1 MSSTTT
7 LPPGGVLTEGE
18 IKKLGI
24 ITNGDASCYQLTS
37 YDLRLGSCHYI
48 FDKSSGPSGP
58 GWTLVHIGTMQQ
70 LRKLNRNVIVDEQKY
85 HPPKGSRNI
94 LTIPAYGSAIVELK
108 EVVDTYSAA
117 VQKNKLIV
125 GRFDLKLSRVYQA
138 LISQQATQVEPLY
151 KGRLYCFIHNL
162 GDKQIEL
169 RENEK
174 IATIEFSYAGT
185 SLTEEERK
193 DIIEKKKDEI
203 VEKYKKSGYSG
214 KGKLGIREVRWFYEQ
229 GRLPSDCGL
238 NRLYGQVEQKV
249 TSASERFDQQF
260 SDYFE
265 KESTLVKITDRV
277 TDRMQAQRKNL
288 EALVAVVTAILSLGI
303 GSLIWM
309 FYQELVGLM
318 ERQQFYEELLYNKL
332 AEETPTFSSV
342 AQSMFPW
349 LLPYAALIAVDIIII
364 VIMYIYVRKKNNTE
378 LEEQLK
384 SMKEKTEETSQKLNN
399 ICERF
404 NKHLEE
410 DSPCEAG
417 KDSP

>member
-58 GWTLVHIGTMQQ
+58 GWTLVHIGSMQQ
-70 LRKLNRNVIVDEQKY
+70 LRKLNQNVIIDAQKY

-117 VQKNKLIV
+117 VQENKLIV
-125 GRFDLKLSRVYQA
+125 GRFDLKLPRVYQA

-169 RENEK
+169 QEDEK
-174 IATIEFSYAGT
+174 IATIEFSYAGIN
-185 SLTEEERK
+185 LEEKERK
-193 DIIEKKKDEI
+193 EIIEKKKNEI
-203 VEKYKKSGYSG
+203 VDKYKNSEYSG
-214 KGKLGIREVRWFYEQ
+214 KDKLGIEEVRWFYEQ

-238 NRLYGQVEQKV
+238 NRLYDQVEQKV

-309 FYQELVGLM
+309 FYQELVELM

-332 AEETPTFSSV
+332 AEETPTFSGVS
-342 AQSMFPW
+342 QSMLPW
-349 LLPYAALIAVDIIII
+349 LLPYAVLIALAVI
-364 VIMYIYVRKKNNTE
+364 VAVKVYRYVNEKNITE
-378 LEEQLK
+378 LEKQLK
-384 SMKEKTEETSQKLNN
+384 SMKEEAEETSQKLNDPR
-399 ICERF
+399 ERLD
-404 NKHLEE
+404 KYLEE
-410 DSPCEAG
+410 NSL
-417 KDSP
+417 

>member
-58 GWTLVHIGTMQQ
+58 GWTLVHIGSMQQ
-70 LRKLNRNVIVDEQKY
+70 LRKLNQNVIIDAQKY

-117 VQKNKLIV
+117 VQENKLIV

-169 RENEK
+169 QEDEK
-174 IATIEFSYAGT
+174 IATIEFSYAGIN
-185 SLTEEERK
+185 LEEKERK
-193 DIIEKKKDEI
+193 EIIEILRGADGGTSISPDDFKNFKD
-203 VEKYKKSGYSG
+203 KFCCK
-214 KGKLGIREVRWFYEQ
+214 
-229 GRLPSDCGL
+229 
-238 NRLYGQVEQKV
+238 
-249 TSASERFDQQF
+249 
-260 SDYFE
+260 
-265 KESTLVKITDRV
+265 
-277 TDRMQAQRKNL
+277 
-288 EALVAVVTAILSLGI
+288 AV
-303 GSLIWM
+303 
-309 FYQELVGLM
+309 
-318 ERQQFYEELLYNKL
+318 
-332 AEETPTFSSV
+332 
-342 AQSMFPW
+342 
-349 LLPYAALIAVDIIII
+349 
-364 VIMYIYVRKKNNTE
+364 
-378 LEEQLK
+378 
-384 SMKEKTEETSQKLNN
+384 
-399 ICERF
+399 
-404 NKHLEE
+404 
-410 DSPCEAG
+410 
-417 KDSP
+417 

>member
-58 GWTLVHIGTMQQ
+58 GWTLVHIGSMQQ
-70 LRKLNRNVIVDEQKY
+70 LRKLNQNVIIDAQKY

-117 VQKNKLIV
+117 VQENKLIV

-169 RENEK
+169 QEDEK
-174 IATIEFSYAGT
+174 IATIEFSYAGIN
-185 SLTEEERK
+185 LEEKERK
-193 DIIEKKKDEI
+193 EIIEKKKNEI
-203 VEKYKKSGYSG
+203 VDKYKNSEYSG
-214 KGKLGIREVRWFYEQ
+214 KDKLGIEEVRWFYEQ

-238 NRLYGQVEQKV
+238 NRLYDQVEQKV

-309 FYQELVGLM
+309 FYQELVELM

-332 AEETPTFSSV
+332 AEETPTFSGVS
-342 AQSMFPW
+342 QSMLPW
-349 LLPYAALIAVDIIII
+349 LLPYAVLIALAVI
-364 VIMYIYVRKKNNTE
+364 VAVKVYRYVNEKNITE
-378 LEEQLK
+378 LEKQLK
-384 SMKEKTEETSQKLNN
+384 SMKEEAEETSQKLNDLR
-399 ICERF
+399 ERLD
-404 NKHLEE
+404 KYLEE
-410 DSPCEAG
+410 NSL
-417 KDSP
+417 

>member
-18 IKKLGI
+18 IKRLGI

-58 GWTLVHIGTMQQ
+58 GWTLVHIGSMQQ
-70 LRKLNRNVIVDEQKY
+70 LRKLNQNVIIDAQKY

-117 VQKNKLIV
+117 VQENKLIV

-169 RENEK
+169 QEDEK
-174 IATIEFSYAGT
+174 IATIEFSYAGIN
-185 SLTEEERK
+185 LEEKERK
-193 DIIEKKKDEI
+193 EIIEKKKNEI
-203 VEKYKKSGYSG
+203 VDKYKNSEYSG
-214 KGKLGIREVRWFYEQ
+214 KDKLGIEEVRWFYEQ

-238 NRLYGQVEQKV
+238 NRLYDQVEQKV

-309 FYQELVGLM
+309 FYQELVELM

-332 AEETPTFSSV
+332 AEETPTFSGVS
-342 AQSMFPW
+342 QSMLPW
-349 LLPYAALIAVDIIII
+349 LLPYAVLIALAVI
-364 VIMYIYVRKKNNTE
+364 VAVKVYRYVNEKNITE
-378 LEEQLK
+378 LEKQLK
-384 SMKEKTEETSQKLNN
+384 SMKEEAEETSQKLNDLR
-399 ICERF
+399 ERLD
-404 NKHLEE
+404 KYLEE
-410 DSPCEAG
+410 NSL
-417 KDSP
+417 

>member
-7 LPPGGVLTEGE
+7 LPPGGGLTEGE

-58 GWTLVHIGTMQQ
+58 GWTLVHIGSMQQ
-70 LRKLNRNVIVDEQKY
+70 LRKLNQNVIIDAQKY

-117 VQKNKLIV
+117 VQENKLIV

-169 RENEK
+169 QEDEK
-174 IATIEFSYAGT
+174 IATIEFSYAGIN
-185 SLTEEERK
+185 LEEKERK
-193 DIIEKKKDEI
+193 EIIEKKKNEI
-203 VEKYKKSGYSG
+203 VDKYKNSEYSG
-214 KGKLGIREVRWFYEQ
+214 KDKLGIEEVRWFYEQ

-238 NRLYGQVEQKV
+238 NRLYDQVEQKV

-309 FYQELVGLM
+309 FYQELVELM

-332 AEETPTFSSV
+332 AEETPTFSGVS
-342 AQSMFPW
+342 QSMLPW
-349 LLPYAALIAVDIIII
+349 LLPYAVLIALAVI
-364 VIMYIYVRKKNNTE
+364 VAVKVYRYVNEKNITE
-378 LEEQLK
+378 LEKQLK
-384 SMKEKTEETSQKLNN
+384 SMKEEAEETSQKLNDLR
-399 ICERF
+399 ERLD
-404 NKHLEE
+404 KYLEE
-410 DSPCEAG
+410 NSL
-417 KDSP
+417 

>member
-7 LPPGGVLTEGE
+7 LPPGWVLTEGE

-58 GWTLVHIGTMQQ
+58 GWTLVHIGSMQQ
-70 LRKLNRNVIVDEQKY
+70 LRKLNQNVIIDAQKY

-117 VQKNKLIV
+117 VQENKLIV

-169 RENEK
+169 QEDEK
-174 IATIEFSYAGT
+174 IATIEFSYAGIN
-185 SLTEEERK
+185 LEEKERK
-193 DIIEKKKDEI
+193 EIIEKKKNEI
-203 VEKYKKSGYSG
+203 VDKYKNSEYSG
-214 KGKLGIREVRWFYEQ
+214 KDKLGIEEVRWFYEQ

-238 NRLYGQVEQKV
+238 NRLYDQVEQKV

-309 FYQELVGLM
+309 FYQELVELM

-332 AEETPTFSSV
+332 AEETPTFSGVS
-342 AQSMFPW
+342 QSMLPW
-349 LLPYAALIAVDIIII
+349 LLPYAVLIALAVI
-364 VIMYIYVRKKNNTE
+364 VAVKVYRYVNEKNITE
-378 LEEQLK
+378 LEKQLK
-384 SMKEKTEETSQKLNN
+384 SMKEEAEETSQKLNDLR
-399 ICERF
+399 ERLD
-404 NKHLEE
+404 KYLEE
-410 DSPCEAG
+410 NSL
-417 KDSP
+417 